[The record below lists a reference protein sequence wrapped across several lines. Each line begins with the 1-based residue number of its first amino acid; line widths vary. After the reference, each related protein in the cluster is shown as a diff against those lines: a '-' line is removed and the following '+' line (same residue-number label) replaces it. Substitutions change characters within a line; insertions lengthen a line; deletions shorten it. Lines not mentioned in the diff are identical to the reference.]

1 MVSFRRKNN
10 DERTNSIFQKNEKLS
25 FLNANDIK
33 TNDLKL
39 FEFELEENRF
49 LTELTILFN
58 KRFY

>member
-1 MVSFRRKNN
+1 MNERILSFK
-10 DERTNSIFQKNEKLS
+10 KMKKLS

-39 FEFELEENRF
+39 FEFELEENRVF
-49 LTELTILFN
+49 TELTILLN

>member
-49 LTELTILFN
+49 FTELTILLN

>member
-1 MVSFRRKNN
+1 MNERILSFK
-10 DERTNSIFQKNEKLS
+10 KMKKLS

-49 LTELTILFN
+49 FTELTILLN